1 MGISSMKFNIG
12 DVIVSKKPHA
22 CKGKE
27 WEIVRTGA
35 DYKLKCKT
43 CLRTIFL
50 LPDELVKFTA
60 KIQKNGEN

>member
-1 MGISSMKFNIG
+1 MVTNYKLGS
-12 DVIVSKKPHA
+12 IVTMKKPHA

-43 CLRTIFL
+43 CGRAIFL

>member
-1 MGISSMKFNIG
+1 MDYKIG

-22 CKGKE
+22 CKGRE

-43 CLRTIFL
+43 CGRAIFL
-50 LPDELVKFTA
+50 LQDELVKFTL
-60 KIQKNGEN
+60 KRVESKDEI